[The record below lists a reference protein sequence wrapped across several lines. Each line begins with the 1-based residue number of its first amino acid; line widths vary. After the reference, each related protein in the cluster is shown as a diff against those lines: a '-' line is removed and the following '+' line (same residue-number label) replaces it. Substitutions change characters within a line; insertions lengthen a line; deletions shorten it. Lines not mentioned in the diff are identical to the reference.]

1 MALLEL
7 RDVKVYFSIRKGL
20 FSRPMYVRAVDGV
33 SLSLDRGETVAVI
46 GESGSGKT
54 TLGRAALRLV
64 NLHEG
69 KVIFDGR
76 DITGLD
82 EGELKWF
89 RRRAQMIFQDP
100 FSALNP
106 FHTIKYILEEPLIL
120 HRVGDEEERREMV
133 VRALEDVKLSPPEDF
148 LRKYPH
154 MLSGGQRQRVVIARA
169 LILRPDLIIADEPV
183 SMLDVSIRVEILT
196 MMRELQRR
204 YNIAFMY
211 ITHDISTAK
220 YFSDKVLIMYAG
232 KPVEYGKFSDIVKEP
247 LHPYTQALIEAVP
260 DPDPHNRF
268 RERKV
273 PHGEPPSLVNPPK
286 GCRFHPRC
294 PLRMEICEKDPP
306 LVRVGDRVVACWLYV
321 EGRRV
326 EAAAGSPQGQ
336 V

>member
-7 RDVKVYFSIRKGL
+7 RDVKVYFPIRRGL
-20 FSRPMYVRAVDGV
+20 FGRPMYVRAVDGV
-33 SLSLDRGETVAVI
+33 SLTLDRGETVAVI

-69 KVIFDGR
+69 RVIFDGR
-76 DITGLD
+76 DITDLD
-82 EGELKWF
+82 EKELKWF

-120 HRVGDEEERREMV
+120 HRVGDEEERRERV
-133 VRALEDVKLSPPEDF
+133 IRALEDVKLSPPEDF

-169 LILRPDLIIADEPV
+169 LILKPDLIVADEPV
-183 SMLDVSIRVEILT
+183 SMLDVSIRVEVLT

-220 YFSDKVLIMYAG
+220 YFSDRVLIMYAG
-232 KPVEYGKFSDIVKEP
+232 RPVEYGKFSEIVKEP

-260 DPDPHNRF
+260 DPDPDNRF
-268 RERKV
+268 RERRV

-294 PLRMEICEKDPP
+294 PLRMDVCEQDPP
-306 LVRVGDRVVACWLYV
+306 LVRVGDRTVACWLY
-321 EGRRV
+321 
-326 EAAAGSPQGQ
+326 AGK
-336 V
+336 

>member
-1 MALLEL
+1 
-7 RDVKVYFSIRKGL
+7 
-20 FSRPMYVRAVDGV
+20 MYVRAVDGV

-120 HRVGDEEERREMV
+120 HRVGDEEERKERV

-169 LILRPDLIIADEPV
+169 LILKPDLIVADEPV
-183 SMLDVSIRVEILT
+183 SMLDVSIRVEVLT

-232 KPVEYGKFSDIVKEP
+232 KPVEYGRFSEIVKEP

-260 DPDPHNRF
+260 DPDPDNRF
-268 RERKV
+268 RERRV
-273 PHGEPPSLVNPPK
+273 PHGEPPSLVSPPK

-294 PLRMEICEKDPP
+294 PLRMDVCEQDPP
-306 LVRVGDRVVACWLYV
+306 LIRVGDRTVACWLY
-321 EGRRV
+321 
-326 EAAAGSPQGQ
+326 AGK
-336 V
+336 